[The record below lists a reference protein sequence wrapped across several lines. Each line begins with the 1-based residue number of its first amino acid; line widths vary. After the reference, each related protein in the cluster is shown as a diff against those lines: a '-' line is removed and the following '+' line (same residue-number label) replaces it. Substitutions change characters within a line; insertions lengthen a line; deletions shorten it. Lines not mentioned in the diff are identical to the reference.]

1 MQETQE
7 TRVQPLG
14 WEDPLEEDMATHSS
28 ILASLIAQ
36 SVKVIR
42 VQSRR
47 PGFNSWVRKIPWRRK
62 WQLTPVFLP
71 GESHGRGAWWA
82 TVHGVANSQTQLSD

>member
-7 TRVQPLG
+7 TFVQSLG
-14 WEDPLEEDMATHSS
+14 REDPLEEDMATHSS

-62 WQLTPVFLP
+62 WQLTSVFLP
-71 GESHGRGAWWA
+71 GEFHGQRNLAGY
-82 TVHGVANSQTQLSD
+82 SP